1 MNKRALTTIDS
12 LVELLAQDMS
22 SFNAIQ
28 EVEAQ
33 ASGEYVEQDGNS
45 YCEIQNRN

>member
-12 LVELLAQDMS
+12 LVELLAQDLS
-22 SFNAIQ
+22 SYNAIQ

-33 ASGEYVEQDGNS
+33 ASGG
-45 YCEIQNRN
+45 I